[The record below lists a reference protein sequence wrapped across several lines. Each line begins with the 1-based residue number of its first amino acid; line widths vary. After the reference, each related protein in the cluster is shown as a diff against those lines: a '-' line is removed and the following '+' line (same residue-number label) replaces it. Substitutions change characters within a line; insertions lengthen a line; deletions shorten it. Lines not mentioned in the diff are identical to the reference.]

1 MTTRTHTWLSSI
13 NPSLSPLSSNCL
25 TTLSAL
31 AACAAALVLAPT
43 ARAQDSD
50 GDGVPDAADNCPLI
64 ANANQSDCDSNG
76 VGDACQSS
84 VARSTGNMGAFGS
97 GVTASGTLAGVASS
111 LWPVRLTVKAVGDL
125 NLATEFATLRL
136 AGTVITSTLFQQG
149 ASDCPAQPDQ
159 ATIVLTAAQWNA
171 LVDASTG
178 GTMTVSIVGNTLV
191 NASQCPGAM
200 SEVIATFTVITDCNQ
215 NGTLDYCDIA
225 TGAAVDCNQNGVP
238 DSCDIAGGTAYDVDA
253 DGVPDSC
260 EADCNTNN
268 LPDDW
273 EIAQGTVA
281 DCNLNGV
288 PDTCDIAGGAPDCN
302 QNGVPDTCDIATGTA
317 ADCNANGVPDACDLT
332 SGTPDCNA
340 NAVPDACDIASGTS
354 NDIDLDG
361 TPDSCEDCNG
371 NGLPDDW
378 ELAQGTVPDCN
389 QNGVPDTCDI
399 AAGLDRD
406 CDANGRLDRCDILQY
421 AAPDDNQN
429 CTPDRCE
436 YARGDFGLDGSVDGK
451 DLGYMLASWGSSD
464 PFADLDGNQ
473 LVNGADLGTLLANWG
488 ATPFGAVCAG
498 TPAWATLLE
507 YFPDPAVVTNPTLRA
522 AIMSSGRP
530 WRVRDTATQMEMLVV
545 PVGTFTMGCTA
556 SNQYACGSNEN
567 PTHSLTLTQ
576 AFYLGRYE
584 VTQGQWVAKMGSN
597 PSYFQGASYPDA
609 PNRPVERV
617 SWNTIQGYLSATGMR
632 LPSEAEWEYACRAGT
647 PTAFNNGSS
656 DDASVGTIAWYN
668 VNSGNQTHVVGGKA
682 ANALGLY
689 DMSGNVWE
697 WVNDWYGSTY
707 YSVSPSTNPLGPV
720 SGTYRVLRGGS
731 WSFNT
736 NVVRSSCRSSYTPD
750 TPSYAFGFRVAR
762 AP

>member
-1 MTTRTHTWLSSI
+1 MTTRQLSGFTAFT
-13 NPSLSPLSSNCL
+13 SLNSLRLFNGFRSL

-31 AACAAALVLAPT
+31 AACAAALALAPT

-64 ANANQSDCDSNG
+64 ANVNQSDCDSNG

-97 GVTASGTLAGVASS
+97 GVTASGTLAGVGSS

-136 AGTVITSTLFQQG
+136 ADTVITSTLFQQG

-200 SEVIATFTVITDCNQ
+200 SEVIATFTVSPDCNQ

-225 TGAAVDCNQNGVP
+225 TGTAADCNVNGVP
-238 DSCDIAGGTAYDVDA
+238 DSCDIAAGTAYDVDA

-273 EIAQGTVA
+273 EIAQGTAA

-288 PDTCDIAGGAPDCN
+288 PDTCDMAGGAPDCN
-302 QNGVPDTCDIATGTA
+302 GNGVFDACDIATGTA
-317 ADCNANGVPDACDLT
+317 ADCNLNGVPDACDIT
-332 SGTPDCNA
+332 GGAPDCNQ
-340 NAVPDACDIASGTS
+340 NGVPDACDIASGTS

-378 ELAQGTVPDCN
+378 EVAQGTVSDCN

-399 AAGLDRD
+399 VAGLDRD
-406 CDANGRLDRCDILQY
+406 CDANGRLDLCDIFLY
-421 AAPDDNQN
+421 AAADDNQN
-429 CTPDRCE
+429 CTPDVCE

-451 DLGYMLASWGSSD
+451 DLGYMLASWGSAD

-473 LVNGADLGTLLANWG
+473 LVNGADLGRLLANWG

-522 AIMSSGRP
+522 AIISSGRP
-530 WRVRDTATQMEMLVV
+530 WRVRDTATQMEMVLV
-545 PVGTFTMGCTA
+545 PQGTFVMGEA
-556 SNQYACGSNEN
+556 GWAE
-567 PTHSLTLTQ
+567 PVHSVTLTQ
-576 AFYLGRYE
+576 AFYMGRYE
-584 VTQGQWVAKMGSN
+584 VTQGQWEAKMGRN
-597 PSYFQGASYPDA
+597 PSAFQGQSDSVS
-609 PNRPVERV
+609 RPVEQV
-617 SWNTIQGYLSATGMR
+617 TWNTIQGYLSATGMR

-647 PTAFNNGSS
+647 TTAFNNGSS
-656 DDASVGTIAWYN
+656 DDATVGTIAWYDS
-668 VNSGNQTHVVGGKA
+668 NSVGQTHAVGGKA
-682 ANALGLY
+682 ANALGLH

-697 WVNDWYGSTY
+697 WVNDWYDGTY

-720 SGTYRVLRGGS
+720 SGSSRVLRGGCS
-731 WSFNT
+731 NNYSYN
-736 NVVRSSCRSSYTPD
+736 VRSSYRHHLTPD
-750 TPSYAFGFRVAR
+750 ITSGVVGFRVAR
-762 AP
+762 TP

>member
-1 MTTRTHTWLSSI
+1 
-13 NPSLSPLSSNCL
+13 
-25 TTLSAL
+25 
-31 AACAAALVLAPT
+31 
-43 ARAQDSD
+43 
-50 GDGVPDAADNCPLI
+50 
-64 ANANQSDCDSNG
+64 
-76 VGDACQSS
+76 
-84 VARSTGNMGAFGS
+84 MGAFGS
-97 GVTASGTLAGVASS
+97 GVTASGTLAGVGSS

-136 AGTVITSTLFQQG
+136 AGTVIASTLFQVG

-171 LVDASTG
+171 LVDASAG
-178 GTMTVSIVGNTLV
+178 STMTVSIVGNTLV
-191 NASQCPGAM
+191 NANQCPGAM
-200 SEVIATFTVITDCNQ
+200 SEVIATFTVSPDCNQ

-225 TGAAVDCNQNGVP
+225 TGATADCNTNGVP
-238 DSCDIAGGTAYDVDA
+238 DSCDIAAGTAYDVDA

-260 EADCNTNN
+260 ETDCNTNN

-273 EIAQGTVA
+273 EIAQGTAA

-302 QNGVPDTCDIATGTA
+302 QNGVFDACDIATGTA
-317 ADCNANGVPDACDLT
+317 ADCNANGVPDTCDIA
-332 SGTPDCNA
+332 GGAPDCNA
-340 NAVPDACDIASGTS
+340 NSVPDACDIASGTS

-399 AAGLDRD
+399 TAGLDRD
-406 CDANGRLDRCDILQY
+406 CDANGRLDRCDILLH

-429 CTPDRCE
+429 CTPDVCE

-451 DLGYMLASWGSSD
+451 DLGYMLASWGSAD

-488 ATPFGAVCAG
+488 ATPFGGGSCLG

-522 AIMSSGRP
+522 AIISSGRP
-530 WRVRDTATQMEMLVV
+530 WRVRDTATQIEMVLA
-545 PVGTFTMGCTA
+545 PAGTFVMGEA
-556 SNQYACGSNEN
+556 GWAE
-567 PTHSLTLTQ
+567 PVHSVTLTQ
-576 AFYLGRYE
+576 AFYMGRYE

-597 PSYFQGASYPDA
+597 PSYWQGYSDSA
-609 PNRPVERV
+609 NRPVEQV
-617 SWNTIQGYLSATGMR
+617 SWNTIQSFLSATGMR
-632 LPSEAEWEYACRAGT
+632 LPSEAEWEYAYRAGT
-647 PTAFNNGSS
+647 TTAFHSMPGYPNGTN
-656 DDASVGTIAWYN
+656 DDSQVGTIAWYYYN
-668 VNSGNQTHVVGGKA
+668 TCTVDGCGTRAVGGKA
-682 ANALGLY
+682 ANALGLH
-689 DMSGNVWE
+689 DMAGNVWE
-697 WVNDWYGSTY
+697 WVNDWYDGSY

-720 SGTYRVLRGGS
+720 SGTSRVLRGGS
-731 WSFNT
+731 WYGVT
-736 NVVRSSCRSSYTPD
+736 DRVRSSCRNGTAPGNSYD
-750 TPSYAFGFRVAR
+750 NVGFRVAR

>member
-1 MTTRTHTWLSSI
+1 MTTRTHTGLSSI
-13 NPSLSPLSSNCL
+13 NPSLSLCSSNWR

-31 AACAAALVLAPT
+31 AACAAALALAPT

-97 GVTASGTLAGVASS
+97 GVTASGALTGVASS

-136 AGTVITSTLFQQG
+136 AGTVITSTLFQVG

-171 LVDASTG
+171 LVDASAG
-178 GTMTVSIVGNTLV
+178 STMTVSIVGNTLV
-191 NASQCPGAM
+191 NANQCPGAM
-200 SEVIATFTVITDCNQ
+200 SEVIATFTVSPDCNQ

-225 TGAAVDCNQNGVP
+225 TGATADCNTNGVP
-238 DSCDIAGGTAYDVDA
+238 DSCDIAAGTAYDVDA

-260 EADCNTNN
+260 ETDCNTNN

-273 EIAQGTVA
+273 EIAQGTAA

-302 QNGVPDTCDIATGTA
+302 GNGVFDACDIATGTA
-317 ADCNANGVPDACDLT
+317 ADCNANGVPDTCDIA
-332 SGTPDCNA
+332 GGAPDCNA

-399 AAGLDRD
+399 TAGLDRD

-429 CTPDRCE
+429 CTPDVCE

-451 DLGYMLASWGSSD
+451 DLGYMLVSWGSAD

-522 AIMSSGRP
+522 AIISAGRP
-530 WRVRDTATQMEMLVV
+530 WRVRDTATQVEMVLVPPGV
-545 PVGTFTMGCTA
+545 FVMGEVGWAEPV
-556 SNQYACGSNEN
+556 
-567 PTHSLTLTQ
+567 HSVTLTQ

-597 PSYFQGASYPDA
+597 PSYFQGYSDSAS
-609 PNRPVERV
+609 RPVEQV
-617 SWNTIQGYLSATGMR
+617 SWNTIQSFLSATGMR

-647 PTAFNNGSS
+647 TTAFNNGSS
-656 DDASVGTIAWYN
+656 DDATVGTIAWYN
-668 VNSGNQTHVVGGKA
+668 ANSGSQTHAVGGKA
-682 ANALGLY
+682 ANALGLH
-689 DMSGNVWE
+689 DMAGNVWE
-697 WVNDWYGSTY
+697 WVNDWYEG
-707 YSVSPSTNPLGPV
+707 YSSGAQTNPLGPV
-720 SGTYRVLRGGS
+720 SGNYRVFRGGS
-731 WSFNT
+731 WYGGANF
-736 NVVRSSCRSSYTPD
+736 VRSSYRDNFAPVNAYS
-750 TPSYAFGFRVAR
+750 FIGFRVAR